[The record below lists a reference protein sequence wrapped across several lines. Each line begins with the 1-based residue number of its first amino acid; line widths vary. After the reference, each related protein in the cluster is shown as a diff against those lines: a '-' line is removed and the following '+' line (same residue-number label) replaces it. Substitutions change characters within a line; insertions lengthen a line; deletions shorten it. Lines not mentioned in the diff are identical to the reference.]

1 MLSMFGNHEALG
13 HTRPRFQTGGN
24 NHVLGIVFGR
34 VLHTEEPSG
43 PSVRLFSKRARERQE
58 AYERGDYKTYVGTVY
73 LRPEQGSGLNQQEWS
88 FQDATPVP
96 PPNSDPDTG
105 YENHVLHSGDYLTI
119 FDPNNRSHAVWE
131 GRIALYTKGISN
143 PQGKP
148 WGYMHQ
154 KGVDEG
160 DFFRWFNERYPA
172 ELRTPIKPGRFAT
185 VGQTSELNNRPQALA
200 GAA

>member
-1 MLSMFGNHEALG
+1 MFENHEALG
-13 HTRPRFQTGGN
+13 HHTRLRFQTGGN
-24 NHVLGIVFGR
+24 NHVLGIVGL
-34 VLHTEEPSG
+34 VLHTEEPSR
-43 PSVRLFSKRARERQE
+43 PSVILFSKRARERQE
-58 AYERGDYKTYVGTVY
+58 AYEKKGYRTYVGTVY
-73 LRPEQGSGLNQQEWS
+73 LRPEQGSGPGQQEWS

-96 PPNSDPDTG
+96 PPNSDPNAG

-119 FDPNNRSHAVWE
+119 FDPNNRSQVVWE

-154 KGVDEG
+154 EGVDEG

-172 ELRTPIKPGRFAT
+172 ELRTPVKPGRFAT
-185 VGQTSELNNRPQALA
+185 VGQTSALDRPQALA
-200 GAA
+200 GTA